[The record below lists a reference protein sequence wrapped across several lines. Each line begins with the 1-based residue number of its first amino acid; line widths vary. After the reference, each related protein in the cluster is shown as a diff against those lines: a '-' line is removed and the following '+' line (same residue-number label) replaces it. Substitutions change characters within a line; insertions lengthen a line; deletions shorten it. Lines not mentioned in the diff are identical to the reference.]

1 MELTAAASWLNTA
14 FAGYDRLILSALHA
28 VSNSLF
34 TFLFKLITLLG
45 EKGILF
51 FLAAIIFML
60 FPKTRKLG
68 VCIFGAVCCGALIT
82 NIILKDLVAR
92 PRPLTVAP
100 YSQWWAEIGAPMEDD
115 WSFPSGHVTAA
126 AAGMVAIRL
135 MKGKKWTVPAIV
147 WILLMMI
154 SRNYLMAHYPSDVLA
169 AAIIGTASAF
179 IAYFITRF
187 IFQFLYINRRK
198 NWCGLV
204 LNWSAP
210 DYKGI
215 PSRLG
220 LTGEPENDYFTK
232 VFGEGAAESEPS
244 DRKST
249 PGAFGTAVK
258 SAGTK
263 VKEFASTVLKK
274 TPASS
279 DAAAENSSAEETV
292 DASAAVAVPAESVQ
306 QEHQPVESAA
316 VSAADGEP
324 ATEKMPETENR
335 DAAAPESVPEPS
347 RTEGSHAAAAQKKSG
362 FSLNRLGGRS
372 SSRSGYQGKHVK

>member
-135 MKGKKWTVPAIV
+135 MKGKKWTVPAVV

-263 VKEFASTVLKK
+263 VKEFASTILKK

-279 DAAAENSSAEETV
+279 DAAAENSAAEETV
-292 DASAAVAVPAESVQ
+292 DTSAAEAVPAESVQ

-324 ATEKMPETENR
+324 ATEKMPETENTEP
-335 DAAAPESVPEPS
+335 AAPESVPEPS
-347 RTEGSHAAAAQKKSG
+347 RMEGSHAAAAQKKSG